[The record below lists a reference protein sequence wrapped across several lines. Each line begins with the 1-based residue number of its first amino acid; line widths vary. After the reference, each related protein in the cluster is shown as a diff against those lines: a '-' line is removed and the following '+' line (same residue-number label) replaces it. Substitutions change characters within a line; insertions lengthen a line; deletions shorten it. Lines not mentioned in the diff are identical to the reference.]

1 MSVGLL
7 LISHEHVA
15 SGLLAAARSICGEYS
30 GGIEEIEIS
39 HDAKPKNVI
48 NEIEHKIKL
57 LDNGAGVLILSDL
70 YGSTPSNIA
79 TQFYNPGKVS
89 VVLGVSLPML
99 IRVFNYPKDNL
110 KKVTDKAIAGG
121 RDGIFA
127 YPPQIKEDGHAK

>member
-70 YGSTPSNIA
+70 AGLVVPMPTLPDATSTSPVPSGSRVMSPLVETLLILFVFTSLMR
-79 TQFYNPGKVS
+79 G
-89 VVLGVSLPML
+89 LPMFDNAHFHNL
-99 IRVFNYPKDNL
+99 HWFGHHVFSK
-110 KKVTDKAIAGG
+110 
-121 RDGIFA
+121 
-127 YPPQIKEDGHAK
+127 